1 MTKIIVTDPDRCLGC
16 KTCVTE
22 CALAHSEAE
31 TIYDGLAVGT
41 SARPRVHVESVGGP
55 CGAIPVQCQHCQDA
69 PCISVCPTEAIS
81 RETDNSP
88 VLLNQDRCIACRLCM
103 CVCPFGVIDLG
114 ADGKAMIKCD
124 LCIER
129 TKAGQEPACVAGCPT
144 GAMQFREINEWL
156 QKRRQQGAEK
166 LALAASHAS
175 NPSGES
181 TDGPDAG

>member
-31 TIYDGLAVGT
+31 TIYDGLAAGT
-41 SARPRVHVESVGGP
+41 SARPRVHVEAVGGP

-81 RETDNSP
+81 RESDNSP

-103 CVCPFGVIDLG
+103 CVCPFGVIDLIP
-114 ADGKAMIKCD
+114 DGKAMIKCD

-129 TKAGQEPACVAGCPT
+129 TEAGQEPACVAGCPT

-156 QKRRQQGAEK
+156 AQRRQRSAE
-166 LALAASHAS
+166 LLRAAATKE
-175 NPSGES
+175 P
-181 TDGPDAG
+181 

>member
-31 TIYDGLAVGT
+31 TIYEGLAPGT
-41 SARPRVHVESVGGP
+41 SARPRVHVEAVSGP
-55 CGAIPVQCQHCQDA
+55 CEAIPVQCQHCQDA

-81 RETDNSP
+81 RESDNSP

-103 CVCPFGVIDLG
+103 CVCPFGAIDLSS
-114 ADGKAMIKCD
+114 DGKAMVKCD

-129 TKAGQEPACVAGCPT
+129 TQAGLEPACVAGCPT
-144 GAMQFREINEWL
+144 GAMTFQEISEWL
-156 QKRRQQGAEK
+156 AQRRRQSAE
-166 LALAASHAS
+166 LVRAATTKE
-175 NPSGES
+175 P
-181 TDGPDAG
+181 